1 MYEYEMKTHIKT
13 SPKLGLSSELRALKF
28 HLVVIVGMGVGLRVV
43 FGVDINIIES
53 RLVLGGGG
61 GWVVLEGIWIG
72 TVIIES

>member
-53 RLVLGGGG
+53 RLVLGGG
-61 GWVVLEGIWIG
+61 WVVLEGIWIG